1 MPPQETN
8 VTSEAGGDA
17 AGLYRELAI
26 ALRRDATGDGLAG
39 ARPTPMSAA
48 LIDALSEKQAAGRP
62 AASMRNVLSLLK
74 GCWRALWEWRQRER
88 LRVNLHDLSD
98 RELNDIGLTRGEID
112 YMAAHRTIER
122 LRDGTAHLWISGGMM

>member
-8 VTSEAGGDA
+8 LTFEAGDDA
-17 AGLYRELAI
+17 PGLCREPAI
-26 ALRRDATGDGLAG
+26 ALRRDEA
-39 ARPTPMSAA
+39 AR
-48 LIDALSEKQAAGRP
+48 RP

-74 GCWRALWEWRQRER
+74 GCWRAFRERRERER
-88 LRVNLHDLSD
+88 LRVNLHELSD

-122 LRDGTAHLWISGGMM
+122 LRDGTMYR